1 MNPSKLNV
9 VGDSSNQLDGL
20 EIDEHRSDDF
30 LFDELEVDVLGV
42 SVGPGLVVGCLSCVL
57 I

>member
-1 MNPSKLNV
+1 MAST
-9 VGDSSNQLDGL
+9 
-20 EIDEHRSDDF
+20 EIDEHRSDGF

-42 SVGPGLVVGCLSCVL
+42 SVGPGLVVGCRSCVL

>member
-42 SVGPGLVVGCLSCVL
+42 SVGPGLVVGCRSCVL